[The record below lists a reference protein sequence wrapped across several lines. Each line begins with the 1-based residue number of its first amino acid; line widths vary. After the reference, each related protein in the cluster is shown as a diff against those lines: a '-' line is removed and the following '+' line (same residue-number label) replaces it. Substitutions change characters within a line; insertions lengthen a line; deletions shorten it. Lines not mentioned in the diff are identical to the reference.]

1 MPTYRRSMR
10 AAMLVVAA
18 AVALATSGC
27 GTGSG
32 PMKQAPT
39 ATYAYVLYEDYGLPN
54 NPTFVA
60 QFRAGSD
67 GTLTPLNPP
76 TVPAGSSDYFNNESS
91 LMTPDPSSQYLFVGN
106 WYQDAPDT
114 ISQFVIGSD
123 GTLTPNAI
131 PTIPSNT
138 PAALTFSPNGPFAL
152 VADESDATASSY
164 SLGPSGILNLINTVP
179 SSGAEWAVYDP
190 TGQFAYFSGGNSI
203 TLYTVSPNGALNLGV
218 TYNTPLG
225 DGLTLS
231 PQGFLYA
238 SGLVNYN
245 AALGEFSINTSN
257 GGLSIANTFSEAWYQ
272 PVFDPSGSYAY
283 LDNAT
288 TISILTID
296 PSTGGLSSGG
306 PDVASGNCCYS
317 SQVAVDPS
325 GSFLLQTGWTA
336 SSSGPADPHIFSF
349 TVGSGGTLT
358 STGSISL
365 GSTSASPEAIAFV
378 QR

>member
-10 AAMLVVAA
+10 AAMLAVANA
-18 AVALATSGC
+18 AALATSGC

-32 PMKQAPT
+32 PTKQAPT
-39 ATYAYVLYEDYGLPN
+39 ATYAYVLYQDYSLPN
-54 NPTFVA
+54 SPSFVA

-67 GTLTPLNPP
+67 GALTPLNPP
-76 TVPAGSSDYFNNESS
+76 TVPAGSSDHYNQSGI
-91 LMTPDPSSQYLFVGN
+91 MTLDPSNQYLFVGN
-106 WYQDAPDT
+106 WYQDAPGT

-138 PAALTFSPNGPFAL
+138 PAALTFSPNGHFAL
-152 VADESDATASSY
+152 VADESEATASSY
-164 SLGPSGILNLINTVP
+164 SLGPSGVLNLINTVP
-179 SSGAEWAVYDP
+179 SSGANWAVYDP

-218 TYNTPLG
+218 TYNTPLQN
-225 DGLTLS
+225 GLTLS

-238 SGLVNYN
+238 SGEVDYN
-245 AALGEFSINTSN
+245 AALGEFSINPSN

-272 PVFDPSGSYAY
+272 PVFDPNGSYAY
-283 LDNAT
+283 IDNAT
-288 TISILTID
+288 TISILKVD

-306 PDVASGNCCYS
+306 PDVASGNCCSS
-317 SQVAVDPS
+317 SQIAVDPS
-325 GSFLLQTGWTA
+325 GSFLLQTGWTVP
-336 SSSGPADPHIFSF
+336 SSGPADPHIFSF

-365 GSTSASPEAIAFV
+365 GSTTVSPLAIAFA